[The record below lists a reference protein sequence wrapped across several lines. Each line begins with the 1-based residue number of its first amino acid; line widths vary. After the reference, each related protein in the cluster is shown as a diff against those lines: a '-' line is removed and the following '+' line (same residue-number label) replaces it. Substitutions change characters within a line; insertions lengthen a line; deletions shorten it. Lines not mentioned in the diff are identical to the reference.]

1 MMENKILSSL
11 NKVAADYTSS
21 KNLIKNINKRY
32 KDTFKVVS
40 CEESGCGYRLV
51 TVLDIG
57 NNTYKYKLYEKD
69 NQVYFKN
76 ENSKDNYSLDD
87 LVTILTSG
95 EAKFEIDRITI
106 TLEDLSAEDYE
117 IIKKIYGR

>member
-1 MMENKILSSL
+1 MENRILSKL
-11 NKVAADYTSS
+11 NKVAAEYTSS

-32 KDTFKVVS
+32 KEEFKVLS
-40 CEESGCGYRLV
+40 CEETGCGYRLV

-57 NNTYKYKLYEKD
+57 NNTYKYKLYERD
-69 NQVYFKN
+69 NSVYFKN

-87 LVTILTSG
+87 LSTILTSG

>member
-1 MMENKILSSL
+1 MENKILSKL
-11 NKVAADYTSS
+11 NKVAAEYNSS

-32 KDTFKVVS
+32 KEEFKVIS
-40 CEESGCGYRLV
+40 CEETGCGYRV
-51 TVLDIG
+51 VSVLDIG
-57 NNTYKYKLYEKD
+57 NNTYKYKLYERD
-69 NQVYFKN
+69 NSVYFKN

-87 LVTILTSG
+87 LATILTSG

>member
-1 MMENKILSSL
+1 MENKILSSL

>member
-1 MMENKILSSL
+1 MENRILSKL
-11 NKVAADYTSS
+11 NKVAAEYTSS

-32 KDTFKVVS
+32 KEEFKVLS
-40 CEESGCGYRLV
+40 CEETGCGYRNI

-57 NNTYKYKLYEKD
+57 NNTYKYKLYERD
-69 NQVYFKN
+69 NSVYFKN

-87 LVTILTSG
+87 LATILTSG

>member
-1 MMENKILSSL
+1 MENRILSKL
-11 NKVAADYTSS
+11 NKVAAEYTSS

-32 KDTFKVVS
+32 KEEFKVLS
-40 CEESGCGYRLV
+40 CEETGCGYRIV

-57 NNTYKYKLYEKD
+57 NNTYKYKLYERD
-69 NQVYFKN
+69 NSVYFKN

>member
-1 MMENKILSSL
+1 MENKILLNL
-11 NKVAADYTSS
+11 NKVAKDYTSS

-32 KDTFKVVS
+32 KDTFKVIS
-40 CEESGCGYRLV
+40 CEETGCGYRV
-51 TVLDIG
+51 VSVLDIG

-69 NQVYFKN
+69 NSVYFKN

-87 LVTILTSG
+87 LTTILTSG

-117 IIKKIYGR
+117 IIKKIYWR

>member
-1 MMENKILSSL
+1 MENKILLNL
-11 NKVAADYTSS
+11 NKVAKDYTSS

-32 KDTFKVVS
+32 KDTFKVIS
-40 CEESGCGYRLV
+40 CEETGCGYRV
-51 TVLDIG
+51 VSVLDIG

-69 NQVYFKN
+69 NSVYFKN

-87 LVTILTSG
+87 LTTILTSG

-117 IIKKIYGR
+117 IIKKIYRR